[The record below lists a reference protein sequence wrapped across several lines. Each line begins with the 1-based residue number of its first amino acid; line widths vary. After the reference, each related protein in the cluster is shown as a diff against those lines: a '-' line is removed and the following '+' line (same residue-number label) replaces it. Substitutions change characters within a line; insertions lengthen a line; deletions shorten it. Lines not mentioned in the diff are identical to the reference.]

1 MTCAL
6 GVRGSQSTR
15 AHLWRMTTV
24 LRMRAALIIG
34 VIARSSYLSSGLPPG
49 HPSSVDCPFLPL
61 SSLFVAMF
69 SWFWD
74 ALSYLGLYYKNAKIL
89 FLGLDNAGKTTLMHV
104 LRDDRVALHIPTQQ
118 PTAEEVVVGNIR
130 FRAFDLGGHAAAR
143 QIWRNYYA
151 KVDGVVF
158 LVDAVDRER
167 FPEVKK
173 ELDGLIN
180 DDMLSDVPF
189 LILGNKIDMPRA
201 ASDEE
206 LRSALGLHHL
216 TTGQGSAPMADI
228 RPIELFMCSVVRKMG
243 YAEGFRWLSSHIQ

>member
-1 MTCAL
+1 
-6 GVRGSQSTR
+6 
-15 AHLWRMTTV
+15 
-24 LRMRAALIIG
+24 
-34 VIARSSYLSSGLPPG
+34 
-49 HPSSVDCPFLPL
+49 
-61 SSLFVAMF
+61 MF
-69 SWFWD
+69 SWIWD

-118 PTAEEVVVGNIR
+118 PTAEEIVVGKIR

-151 KVDGVVF
+151 KVDGVIF

-173 ELDGLIN
+173 ELDALIN

-201 ASDEE
+201 ASEEE

-216 TTGQGSAPMADI
+216 TTGQDAAPVAGV
-228 RPIELFMCSVVRKMG
+228 RPIELFMVSVVRKMG
-243 YAEGFRWLSSHIQ
+243 YARGFQWLSSHIP